1 MPDAVVARMWMRCQ
15 GHVAH
20 GTSRLHTSVRSL
32 RLHHL
37 GPAALGSVNR
47 IETCTSVCNL
57 YIDTCNQLILL
68 WLGYHAHVSTLTYH
82 THVT

>member
-1 MPDAVVARMWMRCQ
+1 MSHAVVARMWMRCQ

-47 IETCTSVCNL
+47 VETCTSVCNL
-57 YIDTCNQLILL
+57 YVIDAKATNIIIIYMCYHLL
-68 WLGYHAHVSTLTYH
+68 N
-82 THVT
+82 

>member
-1 MPDAVVARMWMRCQ
+1 MSDAVVARMWMRCQ

-47 IETCTSVCNL
+47 VETCTSVCNL
-57 YIDTCNQLILL
+57 YLDIYKVQHLQLK
-68 WLGYHAHVSTLTYH
+68 V
-82 THVT
+82 

>member
-1 MPDAVVARMWMRCQ
+1 MSDAVVARMWMRCQ

-47 IETCTSVCNL
+47 VETCTSVCNL
-57 YIDTCNQLILL
+57 YL
-68 WLGYHAHVSTLTYH
+68 YYSVSLALEECITVYGNKNVSLSSH
-82 THVT
+82 